1 MASRLSH
8 STMSKARFQ
17 PLLAARLLTVVTCT
31 LGVIVSSLSIDT
43 PPVPTGLHA
52 DDLGPQGSQSMRLR
66 WSLPLPHLEAA
77 RTPLFCHIRMRPAA
91 ASAAAWTYLPLHAPR
106 MIAEVQTIELD
117 LGVPPGVAGTFALAI
132 TEHDRPDGGGLCPLT
147 TPPIPLSVSA
157 NGLQAALAA
166 SIIPPSLWNITV
178 STELVGGAGA
188 AHPGV
193 RRWLIHFVN
202 APLGSDV
209 SVRAP
214 PTLLLDRVWDSGG
227 KLLPA
232 NAHGVRVSRTTVFR
246 AVPAQCSL
254 ESLEASVVGS
264 TGPQHWD
271 RSALQCAHVVAGL
284 IEGVSVQA
292 QVLCPRP
299 DAATLASIAVPSTGG
314 VSGSS
319 SDDEVSMSLAPIQL
333 NMTALSVFT
342 TQAAVAFAWTRGDAD
357 RVIGSVIMTRARPVY
372 VKAQRQ
378 VHAPLVLQVL
388 ASEAVLEVTVRSIAA
403 LPTIVEC
410 ELSDTTAA
418 TEAAAVL
425 AAREGGANEQEPHAV
440 PFGGSRF
447 TINGTILTVSPAAPL
462 EPAGRETAWSI
473 LFSLKPLPP
482 RSSFAVRVRMAGEWS
497 PPTSFST
504 PAVAASVV
512 TPQLG
517 PVARSDVQHDRVT
530 VRWADSNVTLAGLVG
545 YTLQVQA
552 LSGPGAVASSGS
564 GSGRDSDDGWM
575 PYTAA
580 MTRAQLAAAATAGA
594 VAAGTSRD
602 EDSQLPL
609 AALISSAPLL
619 YMNCTGGSAG
629 DDSSG
634 SARKA
639 FFAWS
644 SLPYFESLLHDT
656 RAQDAQLSVP
666 TPPGGAGVVGIC
678 SYVLTVASLSPST
691 LYRFRL
697 RAVTAG
703 DTAAFILGDYSAP
716 SPRVRTRALPAVLA
730 AAAAPPGI
738 IRAVAAGTG
747 VVGGTGDDAGASASG
762 SGSGSG
768 SSGSSGSSRVA
779 SSAVAPDLA
788 TSATSRMLLFD
799 LKPLSLGVCGLW
811 EDQPFSSSGSSSSGS
826 SSSSSS
832 SGGTS
837 GVDSGA
843 YSATAGAPNPIRGC
857 CPQCLISPGR
867 RSRAADLDARWDTAR
882 GGSDDAGG
890 WNTLAPDWRARDAGG
905 HGLIIIE
912 FHSRTDPSAL
922 DGTLAGG
929 IGSAAGMGPLYTV
942 VIGYNSSLQRDLA
955 AAAAAAAAR
964 ASTSR
969 LSGPSGSSTGD
980 ASGSAAAAAPEYGGA
995 GGAGAGGAYGGAAGA
1010 GLSYT
1015 AVTGQL
1021 PPGVTGFNDA
1031 AGWKTFVVLPDPE
1044 PSHDGGSPA
1053 QPAVLVQLPTHLF
1066 TSPAAAPRAPTGPT
1080 AFSADPAAFTGA
1092 GADAAARVA
1101 VPTRLLVRQGLTAVV
1116 RAWGGGGGCARAR
1129 TNAASLEAQ
1138 ADLEGA
1144 RADAFATPKRC
1155 QPGGNGAFV
1164 RAAVPVTSHQDTFA
1178 VFVGSGGKGTYA
1190 DAPGRGGWPGGG
1202 SGGRGAL
1209 QGGAGGGGA
1218 SLVYKISSSE
1228 FATGQASVRAQ
1239 LGRSAA
1245 TRYAA
1250 DIRHTSGG
1258 LAGGA
1263 GGGGGSLAGATAAA
1277 DLIASGVRPEDL
1289 TAGNGGFSGVLAGGG
1304 FLRALLHGG
1313 EGAAGMAS
1321 VSTGSS
1327 TRRGLG
1333 GNGGS
1338 GSTGS
1343 SPGVS
1348 GGAAPQL
1355 LLQLGD
1361 IRGHFA
1367 PLLVAAGGG
1376 GGGGTPAC
1384 CASGGHGGACAGG
1397 AGGAPRCDDLGRA
1410 PAVEPDQGVSNL
1422 NTPRAY
1428 DTAEDAAFWAVLSGP
1443 RGALSDLFVAPGSGL
1458 VPTSVDGS
1466 GSGVFVNGSAVNA
1479 TNSSSSSGS
1488 SSSSSGGSSI
1498 EGDAAAFAAAR
1509 AAALRILL
1517 SLRSGGFGGSSALL
1531 PAVRGRLLLRLA
1543 DALSLDATSRA
1554 FADSI
1559 RRLTGGALTV
1569 DASEGGAPRLVPSA
1583 NLTDPSIT
1591 PTAADTASVLALL
1604 SGSDG
1609 GVWTRFRFGG
1619 AGGVSSLCARLYAA
1633 TAARAAGAGFPV
1645 GGASLASG
1653 GGLHSLASTAG
1664 TAGNFSFSSG
1674 AGSGGGGIG
1683 GGAASGADEYPLGQT
1698 DMHAA
1703 IGGDFL
1709 HGGDGGSGLY
1719 GGGGGGGGLFGG
1731 GGGGA
1736 GVEAG
1741 GGGGGSSYIH
1751 PRLLL
1756 GISGSGR
1763 ATTRSAAAAAA
1774 ATAAAEATG
1783 TTDFLLSQAY
1793 RCPADPAFVTGLL
1806 PSDVS
1811 AAGDADAAAASAAQA
1826 GGVRSTTRD
1835 GAAAASA
1842 RAFGAPSLRSVQRA
1856 TVQLTWTA
1864 AGSWAPVLVGSPRA
1878 QLSFAFVEGEA
1889 YELQAAVSMDQRP
1902 LGAGLGANAASV
1914 AAAAAAAATAA
1925 SLVDGNVDFVT
1936 VAVIAA
1942 SDARIAGGLVE
1953 SAEAAAASVS
1963 ASGAVHPAGIRAT
1976 APAGTM
1982 RAATVSGLRPAA
1994 LCRSGWPHSAAA
2006 IALSS
2011 PASSPAPALL
2021 LRVVTIAATGEHSLP
2036 SPPVALRGEDV
2047 MRLCG
2052 FSEALPA
2059 WRRLSLTHYDWNGL
2073 LTVDRETMAARQ
2085 EGPERPPPPAQPA
2098 EPVSPFAG
2106 GSSSAG
2112 ISAGSAARDASAFS
2126 TQGTAPLSSPV
2137 RISAPSHPP
2146 PLRGSSLVAVG
2157 RHLYLFGGLVAG
2169 EDCSGGAMGPG
2180 CSAAGVAS
2188 AALWR
2193 YTPDTGAWR
2202 LLHPG
2207 AGASPFGWGV
2217 QTAAPLPRE
2226 RHSAVS
2232 MPDGNM
2238 YIFGGRSHPDYR
2250 RDGGGYLGDTWRWE
2264 VNDTVVV
2271 DTWRGDLV
2279 CSLAAGAAAMPPRGA
2294 GTAADMPV
2302 RCYSVAAAAALLS
2315 GDGAT
2320 AAVNASTAAA
2330 GYAASSAGQGGRRRI
2345 VAVPIPE
2352 DGPLFLPVPVG
2363 GAAVEGVAVVT
2374 APGLE
2379 SLASGSSSAGNSTSG
2394 SSSTAAA
2401 AKAAA
2406 AQPQPPADFPSNP
2419 SVEWEGVGAGMCV
2432 EDVEVSLV
2440 LLHPCLRDL
2449 TISLAG
2455 PSGPLFRPARMS
2467 APSTTENVG
2476 RFGDALSTASF
2487 ALLFAGGAGAGS
2499 AGPDYVCSP
2508 ADSAAMSALSQV
2520 RGVSAA
2526 EAAATAPSTTPGGF
2540 STSGGIVRLAPA
2552 LPHGPVSFA
2561 DGATAGVHRCC
2572 APASVDSVLLEETW
2586 SAAVPDPTLIAP
2598 DGTAIAPRLTTLRGR
2613 FKPLSSL
2620 RKRFRG
2626 GRARGA
2632 WTIRVH
2638 DRRANGFTGAV
2649 LDWSVTTHVRPCS
2662 PEGRWRQLALPP
2674 PIGAAEAAAFAV
2686 PAPRADAVSAVYNG
2700 AWYIWGGHSHLNPLY
2715 AAPGASLLSDDG
2727 GTWRG
2732 SSGSGGAA
2740 GGSAG
2745 DATDRRLPR
2754 TAPQAAPGA
2763 WAALE
2768 RVWRFEPEKGQWT
2781 NLGPLRPPAQAAA
2794 AGLRLSYAHAVISRL
2809 FSGRFT
2815 ATSPGAGGAC
2825 VQDAAES
2832 YICWRPSRSLAPP
2845 GRAARSPLSPSAAS
2859 ELVRW
2864 DAVRQEWN
2872 PIGAAG
2878 GSTVAAHLAA
2888 AAAAAAAAPAPP
2900 SDSQGLARHLAFAQP
2915 GHRSLVAMAVF
2926 VGPTAD
2932 SSSTGAD
2939 SSADSAAGS
2948 NSGGEEGGGA
2958 ATGTEGQA
2966 EPETLYMYGGIE
2978 SATGVV
2984 LGDLWAMPLRR
2995 Q

>member
-1 MASRLSH
+1 
-8 STMSKARFQ
+8 
-17 PLLAARLLTVVTCT
+17 
-31 LGVIVSSLSIDT
+31 
-43 PPVPTGLHA
+43 
-52 DDLGPQGSQSMRLR
+52 MRLR

-77 RTPLFCHIRMRPAA
+77 RTPLFCHIRLRPAA
-91 ASAAAWTYLPLHAPR
+91 ESAASWTYLPLHAPR

-117 LGVPPGVAGTFALAI
+117 LGVPPGVAGSFALAV
-132 TEHDRPDGGGLCPLT
+132 TEHDRPDGGGLRPLT

-157 NGLQAALAA
+157 GGLQAALAA
-166 SIIPPSLWNITV
+166 SIVPPSVWNITV
-178 STELVGGAGA
+178 STELVGGAGP

-202 APLGSDV
+202 APLGGDV
-209 SVRAP
+209 SVAAP
-214 PTLLLDRVWDSGG
+214 PTLLLDRVWDASG
-227 KLLPA
+227 KLLPSTG
-232 NAHGVRVSRTTVFR
+232 HGLRVSRTTVAR

-254 ESLEASVVGS
+254 ESLEASVAGG
-264 TGPQHWD
+264 TGPQQWD

-284 IEGVSVQA
+284 IDGVPVQA
-292 QVLCPRP
+292 QVMCPRP
-299 DAATLASIAVPSTGG
+299 DAATLAAITVGGESSGADGSPAHAGDTGEAVSA
-314 VSGSS
+314 
-319 SDDEVSMSLAPIQL
+319 SLAPVQL
-333 NMTALSVFT
+333 NLTALAGLT
-342 TQAAVAFAWTRGDAD
+342 TPTAVADAWTRGAAD
-357 RVIGSVIMTRARPVY
+357 GVIGSVTMTRARPVY

-388 ASEAVLEVTVRSIAA
+388 ASEAVLEVTVRSIAT
-403 LPTIVEC
+403 LPTVVEC

-440 PFGGSRF
+440 PLGGSRF
-447 TINGTILTVSPAAPL
+447 TINGTIMTVSPAAPL

-504 PAVAASVV
+504 PSVAASGV

-517 PVARSDVQHDRVT
+517 PVARADVQHDRIT

-552 LSGPGAVASSGS
+552 LSGPGAASSSSFG
-564 GSGRDSDDGWM
+564 GAEGDDGWL

-580 MTRAQLAAAATAGA
+580 MSRAQLAAAATAGA
-594 VAAGTSRD
+594 VASGISRE

-609 AALISSAPLL
+609 AALVSSSPLL
-619 YMNCTGGSAG
+619 YMNCTGGSGPDDATGTAAG
-629 DDSSG
+629 YSATSSRR
-634 SARKA
+634 S

-644 SLPYFESLLHDT
+644 ALPYFESLLHDT
-656 RAQDAQLSVP
+656 RAADAQLSVP
-666 TPPGGAGVVGIC
+666 TPPGGASVVGIC
-678 SYVLTVASLSPST
+678 CYVLTVVGLSPST

-697 RAVTAG
+697 RAITAG
-703 DTAAFILGDYSAP
+703 DTAAYVLGDYSAP

-730 AAAAPPGI
+730 AAAAPAAV

-747 VVGGTGDDAGASASG
+747 VVGGTGESTDGGSSGSGGSSSGGG
-762 SGSGSG
+762 SGSGAAASG
-768 SSGSSGSSRVA
+768 
-779 SSAVAPDLA
+779 AVSPDLA

-811 EDQPFSSSGSSSSGS
+811 EDQPLTST

-832 SGGTS
+832 SGSS
-837 GVDSGA
+837 GSDGGGSSA
-843 YSATAGAPNPIRGC
+843 YSATAGAPNPLRGC

-890 WNTLAPDWRARDAGG
+890 WNTHSPDWRSRDAGG
-905 HGLIIIE
+905 HGLVIIE
-912 FHSRTDPSAL
+912 FHARTDPSAL
-922 DGTLAGG
+922 DGPLAGG
-929 IGSAAGMGPLYTV
+929 IGSAAGAGPLYTV
-942 VIGYNSSLQRDLA
+942 VIGYNSSLQRDLS

-964 ASTSR
+964 VSTSR
-969 LSGPSGSSTGD
+969 LSGPSGGSTGD

-995 GGAGAGGAYGGAAGA
+995 GGAGAAGAYGGAAGA

-1021 PPGVTGFNDA
+1021 PPGVTGYNDA

-1044 PSHDGGSPA
+1044 PSHDGGAPQ

-1155 QPGGNGAFV
+1155 QAGGNGAFV
-1164 RAAVPVTSHQDTFA
+1164 RAAVPVTSPQDTFA
-1178 VFVGSGGKGTYA
+1178 VFVGSGGKGAYA
-1190 DAPGRGGWPGGG
+1190 DAAGRGGWPGGG

-1218 SLVYKISSSE
+1218 SLIYKISSTE

-1239 LGRSAA
+1239 IGRSAA

-1258 LAGGA
+1258 VAGGS
-1263 GGGGGSLAGATAAA
+1263 GGGSIAGATAAA

-1289 TAGNGGFSGVLAGGG
+1289 TAGNGVFSGVLAGGG

-1338 GSTGS
+1338 GSSGA

-1361 IRGHFA
+1361 IRSHFA
-1367 PLLVAAGGG
+1367 PLVVAAGGG

-1443 RGALSDLFVAPGSGL
+1443 RGALSDLLVAPGSGL
-1458 VPTSVDGS
+1458 VPTSTDGIS
-1466 GSGVFVNGSAVNA
+1466 ISINGSAVNA
-1479 TNSSSSSGS
+1479 TSNSSGS
-1488 SSSSSGGSSI
+1488 SSSSGSGSSSSSGGGSGI
-1498 EGDAAAFAAAR
+1498 EGDPAVVAAAR

-1569 DASEGGAPRLVPSA
+1569 DASEGGAPRLVPST
-1583 NLTDPSIT
+1583 NLSDPSAS
-1591 PTAADTASVLALL
+1591 PSAADAAAALALL

-1619 AGGVSSLCARLYAA
+1619 AGGVSSLCARLYTA
-1633 TAARAAGAGFPV
+1633 TAARAAAAGFPV

-1664 TAGNFSFSSG
+1664 TTGNFSAG
-1674 AGSGGGGIG
+1674 GGGGGGGGSGGS
-1683 GGAASGADEYPLGQT
+1683 AAEYPDGQT

-1709 HGGDGGSGLY
+1709 QGGDGGSGLY

-1783 TTDFLLSQAY
+1783 TSDFLLSQAY

-1811 AAGDADAAAASAAQA
+1811 AAGDADAAAAAAAQA
-1826 GGVRSTTRD
+1826 GGGRAITRD
-1835 GAAAASA
+1835 GSAAASA

-1856 TVQLTWTA
+1856 TVQLAWTA
-1864 AGSWAPVLVGSPRA
+1864 AGSWSPVLVGSPRA

-1889 YELQAAVSMDQRP
+1889 YEIQAAVSVDPRP
-1902 LGAGLGANAASV
+1902 IGVGAGSGTDAG
-1914 AAAAAAAATAA
+1914 AAAAAAASSTALA
-1925 SLVDGNVDFVT
+1925 DGNVDFVT

-1953 SAEAAAASVS
+1953 SAEEAAASVS
-1963 ASGAVHPAGIRAT
+1963 ASGAVHPAGTRAT
-1976 APAGTM
+1976 APAGSL
-1982 RAATVSGLRPAA
+1982 RATTISGLRPAA

-2006 IALSS
+2006 IALAS
-2011 PASSPAPALL
+2011 PASSPAPAML

-2036 SPPVALRGEDV
+2036 SPPVALRGEDLL
-2047 MRLCG
+2047 RLCG
-2052 FSEALPA
+2052 FAEALPA

-2073 LTVDRETMAARQ
+2073 LAVDRDAMAARQ
-2085 EGPERPPPPAQPA
+2085 EGPERPAPPPQPA

-2106 GSSSAG
+2106 SGAGSSSGSAG

-2169 EDCSGGAMGPG
+2169 EDCSGGALGPG
-2180 CSAAGVAS
+2180 CSTAGGAS

-2207 AGASPFGWGV
+2207 SGASPFGWGI

-2264 VNDTVVV
+2264 VNDTIVV
-2271 DTWRGDLV
+2271 DSWRGDLV

-2320 AAVNASTAAA
+2320 AALNASTAAA
-2330 GYAASSAGQGGRRRI
+2330 GYAASAAGQGGRRRI

-2352 DGPLFLPVPVG
+2352 DGPLFLPIPVG

-2374 APGLE
+2374 APGLQ
-2379 SLASGSSSAGNSTSG
+2379 SLASSAAPSSSSGGNASSGSSSSSAGG
-2394 SSSTAAA
+2394 GAADQTAAR
-2401 AKAAA
+2401 AAA
-2406 AQPQPPADFPSNP
+2406 AQPQPPANFPSNP

-2449 TISLAG
+2449 TVSLAG

-2467 APSTTENVG
+2467 APSTTENAG
-2476 RFGDALSTASF
+2476 RYGDALSTASF

-2508 ADSAAMSALSQV
+2508 ADSAAMAALSQV

-2526 EAAATAPSTTPGGF
+2526 EAAATAPAVTPGGF
-2540 STSGGIVRLAPA
+2540 TTSGGSVSLAPA
-2552 LPHGPVSFA
+2552 LPHGPISFA

-2572 APASVDSVLLEETW
+2572 APASVDSVLLDESW
-2586 SAAVPDPTLIAP
+2586 SAAVPDPSLVAA
-2598 DGTAIAPRLTTLRGR
+2598 DGSAIAPRLTTLRGR

-2632 WTIRVH
+2632 WTIRLH
-2638 DRRANGFTGAV
+2638 DRRANGFTGTV

-2674 PIGAAEAAAFAV
+2674 PVGSPEAAAFAV

-2700 AWYIWGGHSHLNPLY
+2700 AWYIWGGHSHLYPLY
-2715 AAPGASLLSDDG
+2715 AAPGASLLSTDG

-2732 SSGSGGAA
+2732 SSGSSGG
-2740 GGSAG
+2740 GGGSSAG

-2763 WAALE
+2763 WSALE
-2768 RVWRFEPEKGQWT
+2768 RVWRFEPDKGQWT
-2781 NLGPLRPPAQAAA
+2781 DLGPLRPPAQAAA

-2832 YICWRPSRSLAPP
+2832 YVCWRPARALAPP
-2845 GRAARSPLSPSAAS
+2845 GRAARASLSPSAAS

-2864 DAVRQEWN
+2864 DAVRQEWQAV
-2872 PIGAAG
+2872 GAAG
-2878 GSTVAAHLAA
+2878 GSTAAAQL
-2888 AAAAAAAAPAPP
+2888 AAAAAAAAPAPVSP
-2900 SDSQGLARHLAFAQP
+2900 SDSLGLARHLAFAQP

-2932 SSSTGAD
+2932 SG
-2939 SSADSAAGS
+2939 SAADAEADASTSTSSGS
-2948 NSGGEEGGGA
+2948 EGSAGGA
-2958 ATGTEGQA
+2958 ATGTEGQP

-2995 Q
+2995 E